1 MNSREVTMILSD
13 MDASIDGTI
22 LDVRQKFQLAFESN
36 NTNNESVSKEAS
48 AHEAMFEYMMAARI
62 AAYWVKSHTNAK
74 KRLDHCMTI
83 LGIDGDGQSG
93 KTLNLHESN
102 VFAFIKRQ
110 NKDGQQMSS
119 TDLLNALARLG
130 VEKSVVDEAVK
141 IATKPRKGNTY
152 YEVDVVEG

>member
-13 MDASIDGTI
+13 MDTSIDKTVF
-22 LDVRQKFQLAFESN
+22 DVHQKFQLAFKSG

-48 AHEAMFEYMMAARI
+48 AHEAMFEYMIAARI
-62 AAYWVKSHTNAK
+62 AAYWVKNHGNAK

-83 LGIDGDGQSG
+83 LNIDGDGQSG